1 MYNVQEDYEE
11 VVKSYY
17 KSIYRVMYGFCGNS
31 FDAEDAVQF
40 AYLKLLQGKKRFASK
55 EHVKNW
61 LYKVAMNYAKN
72 LKKNLWN
79 QREELVQDIPFK
91 YDKDIELYEVIL
103 ELKDNYREV
112 VLLYYYEEYSVRE
125 ISQILSVKESTIQT
139 RLQRAREQLKKRLED
154 WNNGASKSRQFKQET
169 NESLFGPNTCS

>member
-1 MYNVQEDYEE
+1 MYNVQEDYED

-40 AYLKLLQGKKRFASK
+40 AYLKLLQGKKHFASK

-61 LYKVAMNYAKN
+61 LY
-72 LKKNLWN
+72 N

-91 YDKDIELYEVIL
+91 YDRDIELYEVIL

-112 VLLYYYEEYSVRE
+112 ILLYYYEEYSVRE
-125 ISQILSVKESTIQT
+125 ISQILNVKESTIQT
-139 RLQRAREQLKKRLED
+139 RLQRAREQLRKRLED
-154 WNNGASKSRQFKQET
+154 WNNGESKSRQFKQET
-169 NESLFGPNTCS
+169 NESLFESNTCS